1 MKFTTKTLFTLLTL
15 MFFSM
20 ASYAEYRWVKDSL
33 YVPLRSGKGNQFR
46 ILDPGLKTGTR
57 LTYIE
62 TVVEGRDTWAKVKT
76 ADGIEGWVRNQYLM
90 NEPTAALKLN
100 QALKKLKKIEAKN
113 QDYKSQL
120 NDTNKSSGQ
129 LSSDLSDAKQQ
140 IQQLTQE
147 LNDLKQISGD
157 AINLHKNHQT
167 LMQKHQLLQTGLDV
181 YKADNQRL
189 KDNSNQTFFLYGVG
203 AVIVGVILTL
213 IIPKLRGR
221 KRYSEWG

>member
-1 MKFTTKTLFTLLTL
+1 MKFNIKTLFTLLTL

-20 ASYAEYRWVKDSL
+20 GSYAEYRWVKDTL

-57 LTYIE
+57 LSYIE
-62 TVVEGRDTWAKVKT
+62 TVEEGGDTWARVKT
-76 ADGIEGWVRNQYLM
+76 ADGVEGWVRGQYLIDQ
-90 NEPTAALKLN
+90 PTAAQKLT
-100 QALKKLKKIEAKN
+100 QALSKLKKIEAKN

-129 LSSDLSDAKQQ
+129 LATDLTDAKQQ
-140 IQQLTQE
+140 IKQLTQE
-147 LNDLKQISGD
+147 FTDLKQVSGD

-167 LMQKHQLLQTGLDV
+167 LMQNHQLLQTELDV
-181 YKADNQRL
+181 LKADNQRL

-203 AVIVGVILTL
+203 AVIVGVLLTL
-213 IIPKLRGR
+213 LIPKLRGR

>member
-76 ADGIEGWVRNQYLM
+76 ADGVEGWVRNQYLM

-100 QALKKLKKIEAKN
+100 QTLDKLKKIEAKN

-120 NDTNKSSGQ
+120 NDTNKSSVQ

-140 IQQLTQE
+140 IQLLTQE
-147 LNDLKQISGD
+147 LNELKQISGD

-203 AVIVGVILTL
+203 AVVVGVILTL